1 MNKEPVV
8 SVRNFSLKD
17 GRLIILLGALVY
29 LAGMFFLTVS
39 MRVDRVTVMHGLGV
53 PAMEP
58 LFGDTLCVAR
68 WCDGYGRGEDPRAAD
83 FKDPSGKIISM
94 NYPGIFLGLHH
105 LGLTAS
111 RINGW
116 GAVLGAV
123 FVMAV
128 LALAGRCT
136 LMEGVVWLLALASPS
151 VVMVI
156 ERGNFDILIFVL
168 IVAAFLLRGRQV
180 LSGLLVLFA
189 TALKLYP
196 VAALDFL
203 IMRKKSSWSLF
214 LPFCA
219 VAGVIIYFLL
229 GSIGHPGGDLG
240 LVSCCFGS
248 KVMALILAQQTG
260 INPTWGPLGSQLF
273 ALAALIT
280 LTLLGR
286 HEGAKFDQ
294 SALGD
299 RALTAFWIG
308 VPVYL
313 LIFLSGDQA
322 DYKMIMALF
331 AIPAALG
338 WMSLALKSGWIPKTW
353 LVLFLIYAYW
363 LFFSDE
369 GSLRNLL
376 LRQIVAWGFF
386 VMTAVMGGFLLP
398 ESWKKRVVVKTK

>member
-1 MNKEPVV
+1 
-8 SVRNFSLKD
+8 
-17 GRLIILLGALVY
+17 
-29 LAGMFFLTVS
+29 
-39 MRVDRVTVMHGLGV
+39 
-53 PAMEP
+53 
-58 LFGDTLCVAR
+58 
-68 WCDGYGRGEDPRAAD
+68 
-83 FKDPSGKIISM
+83 M

-105 LGLTAS
+105 MGLTAS

-116 GAVLGAV
+116 GAVLGTV

-136 LMEGVVWLLALASPS
+136 LIEGVLWLLALVSPS

-180 LSGLLVLFA
+180 LSGLLLLFA

-196 VAALDFL
+196 VAALAFL

-214 LPFCA
+214 LPFCVA
-219 VAGVIIYFLL
+219 AGVIIYFLL

-248 KVMALILAQQTG
+248 KVMALILAQKTG

-273 ALAALIT
+273 ALTTLTT

-294 SALGD
+294 TVLGE

-331 AIPAALG
+331 AIPAALAWIRLG
-338 WMSLALKSGWIPKTW
+338 LKNRWIPKTW
-353 LVLFLIYAYW
+353 LILFLIYDYW

-398 ESWKKRVVVKTK
+398 ESWKKRVVLKTK

>member
-1 MNKEPVV
+1 MNEE
-8 SVRNFSLKD
+8 SVASIRNFSLKD

-39 MRVDRVTVMHGLGV
+39 IRVDRVTVMNGLGV

-68 WCDGYGRGEDPRAAD
+68 WCDGYGRGDDPRAAD

-105 LGLTAS
+105 MGLTAS

-116 GAVLGAV
+116 GAVLGTV

-136 LMEGVVWLLALASPS
+136 LIEGVLWLLALVSPS

-180 LSGLLVLFA
+180 LSGLLLLFA

-196 VAALDFL
+196 VAALAFL

-214 LPFCA
+214 LPFCVA
-219 VAGVIIYFLL
+219 AGVIIYFLL

-248 KVMALILAQQTG
+248 KVMALILAQKTG

-273 ALAALIT
+273 ALTTLTT

-294 SALGD
+294 TVLGE

-331 AIPAALG
+331 AIPAALAWIRLG
-338 WMSLALKSGWIPKTW
+338 LKNRWIPKTW
-353 LVLFLIYAYW
+353 LILFLIYNYW

-398 ESWKKRVVVKTK
+398 ESWKKRVVLKTK